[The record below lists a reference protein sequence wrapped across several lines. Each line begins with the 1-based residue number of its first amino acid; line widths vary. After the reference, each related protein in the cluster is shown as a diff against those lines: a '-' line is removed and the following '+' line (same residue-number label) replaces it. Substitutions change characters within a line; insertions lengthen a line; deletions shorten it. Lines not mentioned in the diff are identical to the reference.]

1 MKLEEKVA
9 IITGAAQGIGAALA
23 VGFAQEGA
31 KLVIADILD
40 EKRAVADVE
49 KAGSEAIF
57 VKTDVTKQEECD
69 SLAKAAVAR
78 FGTIDILVNNAAI
91 FGDIVMKPFTDV
103 SDEEWDRLMAV
114 NVKGAFHCCKSV
126 FPYMKKKGGKII
138 NISSASIM
146 EGVPF
151 APHYVASKG
160 AIMAFTR
167 AMARELGDHKINVN
181 SIAPGFTHSEGG
193 DRFDRNKAVP
203 IPLLEELQLEQRCI
217 KRAAVPEDLVGTA
230 VFLASNMSDYISGQL
245 IVHDGGLSMH

>member
-1 MKLEEKVA
+1 MKLEDKVA

-40 EKRAVADVE
+40 GKRAVADVE

-57 VKTDVTKQEECD
+57 VKTDVTRQEECD
-69 SLAKAAVAR
+69 ALAKAAIDR

-114 NVKGAFHCCKSV
+114 NVKGPFHCCKSV

-160 AIMAFTR
+160 AIMALTR

-193 DRFDRNKAVP
+193 DRFDQSKAVP

-230 VFLASNMSDYISGQL
+230 VFLASNMSDFISGQL
-245 IVHDGGLSMH
+245 IVHDGGISMH